1 MSEELLMQETQPEVE
16 AETKETVTQDAGE
29 TEATET
35 ETTPTEAE
43 GNQEQS
49 AEQEEGGDNAETEQ
63 ENTDVSADETAPP
76 VIKVK
81 YNKQEREY
89 SLDDAIPLVQKGL
102 LYDNLVKRWGLSDS
116 PTPTFERLRYL
127 ASTTGQTVPELIESL
142 VASNEE
148 ALYQQILEKV
158 GGNEE
163 VAKELHEAKKAERQR
178 KYEELK
184 AQEAEREKQDEEA
197 KRQAENDRIANEFIE
212 LKQETGKFSEFSEV
226 PKEVLRLAAQ
236 KHISLLDAYL
246 RYERSESKKAEA
258 QAAKQAENEKSS
270 TGSLNDSP
278 TDSNASMAAEIRK
291 GIWGE

>member
-1 MSEELLMQETQPEVE
+1 MLDELLMQETQPEVE

-49 AEQEEGGDNAETEQ
+49 AEQGGESTEAEQDN
-63 ENTDVSADETAPP
+63 DVSEPTPPP
-76 VIKVK
+76 VIEVK
-81 YNKQEREY
+81 YNKKVQSF
-89 SLDDAIPLVQKGL
+89 SLDDAKPLIQKGL
-102 LYDNLVKRWGLSDS
+102 KWDSFQSEYEKLKYLS
-116 PTPTFERLRYL
+116 
-127 ASTTGQTVPELIESL
+127 STTGQTVSELIESL

-148 ALYQQILEKV
+148 ALYQQILEKA

-163 VAKELHEAKKAERQR
+163 VAKELHEAKKADRQR
-178 KYEELK
+178 KYAELK

-197 KRQAENDRIANEFIE
+197 ERQAENDRIANEFIE